1 MIIESLIFGAL
12 FSFGS
17 EFLNNLFFTEKIGN
31 HTVIDFNH
39 GKKIGNIQIKA
50 DSILYISGDG
60 EHYFQQFSPGEYI
73 ITNLSNEQY
82 VVINIED
89 TPEEDK
95 ENLFI
100 KDIQIKNRRGKTIE
114 TLSFGSDTDYL
125 YSILSIY
132 KKNDGMIDT
141 IMQSLLSFNAYKIFI
156 LEREIPTGIIDI
168 SSLDDLE
175 YENLI
180 EAFKKIRH
188 DLIAYFECNES
199 YKVTKINSQIINR
212 DEPSILA
219 PYFHILELDLQD
231 NSPQQIKK
239 QYKKLSK
246 KYHPDTDSGDSE
258 LFDLV
263 QTSYQFLNTHYNY

>member
-1 MIIESLIFGAL
+1 M
-12 FSFGS
+12 
-17 EFLNNLFFTEKIGN
+17 
-31 HTVIDFNH
+31 
-39 GKKIGNIQIKA
+39 
-50 DSILYISGDG
+50 
-60 EHYFQQFSPGEYI
+60 
-73 ITNLSNEQY
+73 
-82 VVINIED
+82 
-89 TPEEDK
+89 
-95 ENLFI
+95 
-100 KDIQIKNRRGKTIE
+100 
-114 TLSFGSDTDYL
+114 
-125 YSILSIY
+125 
-132 KKNDGMIDT
+132 
-141 IMQSLLSFNAYKIFI
+141 
-156 LEREIPTGIIDI
+156 
-168 SSLDDLE
+168 E

-188 DLIAYFECNES
+188 DLIAHFECNES
-199 YKVTKINSQIINR
+199 YKVTKINSQIINM